1 MQARSGLRGVG
12 SSGRDALSKA
22 HRAFFFRCA
31 RRRAVIL
38 ESGGCPARR
47 SLFFACPKKRD
58 EKKGPPKTCP
68 LPLARGSLR
77 FSHRPALT
85 KLPRY
90 ARSDNARLSPSDAA
104 MLGGVNGM
112 RMHRSGYGVPRSP
125 WCSRAPQ
132 AENGSARGLSDRPK
146 GGSSAAPVFCRGA
159 QGSRSTAETK
169 PWGALSFAFFSLGK
183 QRSRPKALTAEGRPG
198 GRTPKV

>member
-1 MQARSGLRGVG
+1 MRWAQRTN
-12 SSGRDALSKA
+12 
-22 HRAFFFRCA
+22 F
-31 RRRAVIL
+31 

-77 FSHRPALT
+77 FSRRAALT

-90 ARSDNARLSPSDAA
+90 ARSDNARLSPPDAA
-104 MLGGVNGM
+104 MLGGVNG
-112 RMHRSGYGVPRSP
+112 RVAHRSGYGVPPSP

-146 GGSSAAPVFCRGA
+146 GAINKAGALLSPLAAPAGRGPWMARDNSAAPVFCRGA
-159 QGSRSTAETK
+159 QGSRSVAQTK
-169 PWGALSFAFFSLGK
+169 PWGAVFFAFFLLGK
-183 QRSRPKALTAEGRPG
+183 QKKEGLAR
-198 GRTPKV
+198 